1 MKHQHGRTLLGM
13 VVMIVLP
20 LAATV
25 LFPDFGAS
33 RAWGAV
39 HSLLEMFLG
48 AVAGAW
54 LARRPFVVPA
64 LVVWAFLWGVVT
76 WLLYR
81 IAAPTGNGS
90 VVAILQY
97 NWLAIVLSGVGA
109 VAGALCGQVM
119 ARSRPA

>member
-1 MKHQHGRTLLGM
+1 MKHSRTLLGM
-13 VVMIVLP
+13 GVMIVLP

-33 RAWGAV
+33 KAWGAV

-64 LVVWAFLWGVVT
+64 LFVWALLWAVVT
-76 WLLYR
+76 WLLHSV
-81 IAAPTGNGS
+81 ASPAGDSS
-90 VVAILQY
+90 VVAILEY
-97 NWLAIVLSGVGA
+97 NGLAIVLSGVGA
-109 VAGALCGQVM
+109 VAGALAGQVM
-119 ARSRPA
+119 ARTQPA

>member
-1 MKHQHGRTLLGM
+1 MKHARTLLGM
-13 VVMIVLP
+13 GVMIVLP

-33 RAWGAV
+33 KAWGAV

-64 LVVWAFLWGVVT
+64 LVVWALLWAVVT
-76 WLLYR
+76 WLLHS
-81 IAAPTGNGS
+81 IAAPAGNGS
-90 VVAILQY
+90 VMAILAY

-109 VAGALCGQVM
+109 VAGALTGQVM
-119 ARSRPA
+119 ARTPSA

>member
-1 MKHQHGRTLLGM
+1 MKHAKTGLGM

-33 RAWGAV
+33 KAWGAV
-39 HSLLEMFLG
+39 HSLLELFLG

-54 LARRPFVVPA
+54 LARRPFVIPA
-64 LVVWAFLWGVVT
+64 LVVWAFLWVVVT
-76 WLLYR
+76 WLLHGYGGR
-81 IAAPTGNGS
+81 TGDAS
-90 VVAILQY
+90 VAAILQY
-97 NWLAIVLSGVGA
+97 NWLAIVLSCVGA

-119 ARSRPA
+119 ARTRPA